1 MDQNKA
7 VAALGALAQD
17 TRLGLF
23 RLLVT
28 AGPAG
33 LSAGTIAERL
43 GVAPSSLSFHLQQL
57 LHAGLVTQRRL
68 GRQLIYAAEYGAM
81 NELLAC
87 LTESCCGRAASCMP
101 VCNPAQPHTT
111 GERDPA
117 GRRRLRSAF
126 APSRGCFLLFASL
139 GGCGRCLRLAA
150 LRGKLF
156 VLLSATPCLQ
166 GVSLLTA
173 ALRFSLRLA
182 SLGRDPVVF
191 LPAMP
196 LLQGIGLS

>member
-28 AGPAG
+28 AGAAG
-33 LSAGTIAERL
+33 LSAGTISEHL

-81 NELLAC
+81 TELLAY
-87 LTESCCGRAASCMP
+87 LTENCCGRGVSCAP
-101 VCNPAQPHTT
+101 ACNPAEALAE
-111 GERDPA
+111 GEHDEA
-117 GRRRLRSAF
+117 LSRS
-126 APSRGCFLLFASL
+126 RHG
-139 GGCGRCLRLAA
+139 
-150 LRGKLF
+150 
-156 VLLSATPCLQ
+156 
-166 GVSLLTA
+166 
-173 ALRFSLRLA
+173 
-182 SLGRDPVVF
+182 
-191 LPAMP
+191 
-196 LLQGIGLS
+196 